1 MKYDLVITGR
11 AIPKTKY
18 DVLTRN
24 GKEKFVVVP
33 MSDYEALLEKL
44 EDEADYRALV
54 EARKANAG
62 KPTYTLEQVK
72 RELGIT
78 RPAAKRKRR

>member
-1 MKYDLVITGR
+1 MR
-11 AIPKTKY
+11 KTSY

-24 GKEKFVVVP
+24 GKEKFIVIPVKE
-33 MSDYEALLEKL
+33 YEALLEKL

-62 KPTYTLEQVK
+62 MPTYTLEQVK
-72 RELGIT
+72 RELGMT
-78 RPAAKRKRR
+78 RSARKRKA

>member
-1 MKYDLVITGR
+1 ML
-11 AIPKTKY
+11 KTPY

-33 MSDYEALLEKL
+33 VKDYETLLEKL

-54 EARKANAG
+54 EARNANAG

-72 RELGIT
+72 RELGML
-78 RPAAKRKRR
+78 RPRRKRKA